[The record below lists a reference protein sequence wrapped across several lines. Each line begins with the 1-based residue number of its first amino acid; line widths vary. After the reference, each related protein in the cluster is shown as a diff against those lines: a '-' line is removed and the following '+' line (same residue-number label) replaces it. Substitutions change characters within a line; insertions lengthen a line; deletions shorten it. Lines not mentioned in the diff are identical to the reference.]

1 MRRKY
6 KMTGCARFFF
16 FLLFFVPIVL
26 IGVSYYNGN
35 NPVQQIKDLLNIES
49 TEQTTNRPAEQDT
62 DTRPDLNE
70 SGVTATA
77 ILETKL
83 GVIQDRLDASEKEN
97 RELKKALTERNG
109 LIRQLQQQLGNE

>member
-16 FLLFFVPIVL
+16 FLLFFVPVVL

-49 TEQTTNRPAEQDT
+49 TEQGTTSPVEQNT
-62 DTRPDLNE
+62 NTRPDLNE
-70 SGVTATA
+70 TGVTAAA

-83 GVIQDRLDASEKEN
+83 GVLQDRLDASEKEN
-97 RELKKALTERNG
+97 KELKKGLAERDG
-109 LIRQLQQQLGNE
+109 LIRQLQQQIGNE